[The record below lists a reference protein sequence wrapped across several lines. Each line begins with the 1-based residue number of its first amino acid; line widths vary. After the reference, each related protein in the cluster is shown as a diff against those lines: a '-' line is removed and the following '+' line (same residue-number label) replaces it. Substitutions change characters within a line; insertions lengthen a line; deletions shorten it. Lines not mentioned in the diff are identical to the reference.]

1 MKREKYAVFT
11 IDVEDFADTECV
23 AKSGQRVRR
32 HMLDGLDIYIRL
44 LEQYQIRATM
54 FAVCRT
60 ALREQERVQRY
71 VDRGHRLALH
81 GLEHVPPCGMD
92 DEHFRRATLAGK
104 QQLEAAFHTQ
114 VSGYR
119 APCFGLDEEKL
130 DIVRQLGF
138 RYDSSRMDFPAA
150 RHVKHLDMTSY
161 RELRPGIYRKGEFYE
176 FSLSCQRLFGQN
188 YPISG
193 GGYVRL
199 SNWSFVLPLL
209 RSYLREQDY
218 YVFYLHPFELSRQ
231 HQPEL
236 AGLKLYDQYYLHRG
250 LLTYRRRVEDIIRLL
265 RAHGYRFVTFDELA
279 ERIENKPE
287 RK

>member
-1 MKREKYAVFT
+1 
-11 IDVEDFADTECV
+11 
-23 AKSGQRVRR
+23 
-32 HMLDGLDIYIRL
+32 MLDGLDIYIRL

-60 ALREQERVQRY
+60 ALRERERVQRY

-161 RELRPGIYRKGEFYE
+161 RELRPGIFRKGDFYE

-209 RSYLREQDY
+209 RSYLRENDF

-231 HQPEL
+231 RQPEL
-236 AGLKLYDQYYLHRG
+236 EDLKLYDRYYLHRG
-250 LLTYRRRVEDIIRLL
+250 LLTYRRKVEDIIRLL

-279 ERIENKPE
+279 ERMENKPE